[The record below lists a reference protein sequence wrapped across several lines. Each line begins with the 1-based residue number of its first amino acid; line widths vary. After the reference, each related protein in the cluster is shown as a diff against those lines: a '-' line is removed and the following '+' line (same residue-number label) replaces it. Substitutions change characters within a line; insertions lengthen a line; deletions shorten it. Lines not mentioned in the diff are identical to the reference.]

1 MQVNLTASDKKKV
14 TALIEQDVWLN
25 ALYNA
30 NFSEI
35 DTFIDNQIIDFA
47 NLRRL
52 LKLILKVLVYLLK
65 YK

>member
-1 MQVNLTASDKKKV
+1 MQVNLTASEKKRIK
-14 TALIEQDVWLN
+14 ALVEEDAWLN

-35 DTFIDNQIIDFA
+35 DTFVDNQITDFA